1 MLGVD
6 GEQPNGDDQPGEA
19 SNRDLHLPLGRSIST
34 PVERDSESSHYE
46 RALSNAIQ
54 SPREYPIRRTD
65 SMENVA
71 EDNPSELLQELSS
84 LKSEIVLYR
93 TKNVELNKSLDR
105 TNTLLREER
114 KRRLSS
120 HSPAQTPIKDAHN
133 VEEEFSQQQ
142 ENATTLHTISEF
154 PVDGAAADIPPARRL
169 SGERRNSVVGE
180 ETVNRRKLYG
190 QRKASMSL
198 DEMYDLFGVAKE
210 VVNGGVPPTLS
221 EVEVS
226 DTNGVP
232 VDTQK

>member
-6 GEQPNGDDQPGEA
+6 VQQNGREQPGDF
-19 SNRDLHLPLGRSIST
+19 SNRDLRLPLGRSVST
-34 PVERDSESSHYE
+34 PIGRNEDNPHYE
-46 RALSNAIQ
+46 RTLSNATQ
-54 SPREYPIRRTD
+54 SPREFPIRRTD
-65 SMENVA
+65 SLENVA
-71 EDNPSELLQELSS
+71 EENPSELLKELSS
-84 LKSEIVLYR
+84 LKNEIVLYR

-114 KRRLSS
+114 KRRLSDR
-120 HSPAQTPIKDAHN
+120 SPAHTPIKDAHS

-142 ENATTLHTISEF
+142 EAPLHTISES
-154 PVDGAAADIPPARRL
+154 PVDGAVVDVVPTRRL

-210 VVNGGVPPTLS
+210 VVNGGVPSTLS
-221 EVEVS
+221 EVEVADANS
-226 DTNGVP
+226 TP
-232 VDTQK
+232 VQIQK